1 MSRSELKE
9 RSFVCR
15 LAALPSG
22 QFLAETLLGDS
33 IAMSALPLECP
44 RALDQKPDRENP
56 VEKNEI
62 GKTKRH
68 PGGGAF
74 CVFSPEG
81 PNPMQ
86 TT

>member
-1 MSRSELKE
+1 MISL
-9 RSFVCR
+9 
-15 LAALPSG
+15 LP
-22 QFLAETLLGDS
+22 EY
-33 IAMSALPLECP
+33 P

-56 VEKNEI
+56 VEKNKI